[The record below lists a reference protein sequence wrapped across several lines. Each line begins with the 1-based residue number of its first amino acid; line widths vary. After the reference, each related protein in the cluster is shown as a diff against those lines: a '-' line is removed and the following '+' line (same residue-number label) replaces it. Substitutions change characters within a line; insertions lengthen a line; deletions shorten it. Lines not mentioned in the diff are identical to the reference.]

1 MFQGVVKMRMK
12 INIKIENKDIINKTF
27 EWEDDL
33 IRLFLEQLDVD
44 LSIYEK
50 HKKWKKEKI

>member
-1 MFQGVVKMRMK
+1 MRMK